1 MNWFGTNPDGGTSR
15 EAEDRDRAEIKANLL
30 FYMVAAASFVEI
42 TSHLYTQN
50 LVRYFATDT
59 EMVGWLT
66 RVWKRE
72 ELGHGAALK
81 RYVQTTWPAFDWEAA
96 YARFYLDFEGECT
109 VTAMAASPA
118 QELVAL
124 CVVEAGTAGLYRM
137 LASASADPE
146 LRRIANGIAAEEIGH
161 YKQFLRYFLRYR
173 AARPMPIGVILR
185 AIWAQIADIDGID
198 AYLAFKHVYKSIIPN
213 APLSRI
219 PYDHFRQ
226 ACRHMAAR
234 HFPYRMVVKML
245 LPLLPFGP
253 GLRRLLGG
261 SLMLVVRALRFAPS

>member
-1 MNWFGTNPDGGTSR
+1 MNWIGTKPRAGTSR
-15 EAEDRDRAEIKANLL
+15 EAEDRVRADIKTNLL

-42 TSHLYTQN
+42 TSHLYTKN
-50 LVRYFATDT
+50 LVRYFATDS
-59 EMVGWLT
+59 EIVGWLT

-72 ELGHGAALK
+72 EMGHGAALK

-118 QELVAL
+118 EELVAL

-137 LASASADPE
+137 LAAAAADPE
-146 LRRIANGIAAEEIGH
+146 LRRIANGIAVEEIGH
-161 YKQFLRYFLRYR
+161 YKRFLRYFLRYR
-173 AARPMPIGVILR
+173 AAHPIPIGVVLR
-185 AIWAQIADIDGID
+185 AIGAQVADIDGID
-198 AYLAFKHVYKSIIPN
+198 AYLAFKHVYLSLNPN

-226 ACRHMAAR
+226 ACRQLSVR
-234 HFPYRMVVKML
+234 NFPHRMVVKML
-245 LPLLPFGP
+245 LPLLPFRP
-253 GLRRLLGG
+253 RFRRLLGG
-261 SLMLVVRALRFAPS
+261 SLMLVARALRLSPS

>member
-109 VTAMAASPA
+109 VTTPDLASLRNAKNMNDLLARLRPNDAPIRLILNQTGVQGRPEIPLREFARALEIDPSLVVPFDPKLFGDAANNG
-118 QELVAL
+118 QMVMELNPKSKIS
-124 CVVEAGTAGLYRM
+124 EGLVQFANM
-137 LASASADPE
+137 LA
-146 LRRIANGIAAEEIGH
+146 RRTTGAPPPPAG
-161 YKQFLRYFLRYR
+161 
-173 AARPMPIGVILR
+173 
-185 AIWAQIADIDGID
+185 AQSLFA
-198 AYLAFKHVYKSIIPN
+198 
-213 APLSRI
+213 
-219 PYDHFRQ
+219 
-226 ACRHMAAR
+226 
-234 HFPYRMVVKML
+234 
-245 LPLLPFGP
+245 
-253 GLRRLLGG
+253 RLLA
-261 SLMLVVRALRFAPS
+261 RR

>member
-1 MNWFGTNPDGGTSR
+1 MNWLGTNAPGSASR
-15 EAEDRDRAEIKANLL
+15 KAKDRVRADIKTNLL

-50 LVRYFATDT
+50 LVRYFATDR

-66 RVWKRE
+66 GVWKRE
-72 ELGHGAALK
+72 EMGHGAALK

-109 VTAMAASPA
+109 LTAMAASPA
-118 QELVAL
+118 EELVAL

-146 LRRIANGIAAEEIGH
+146 LSRAANGIAAEEIGH
-161 YKQFLRYFLRYR
+161 YKQFLRYFVRYR
-173 AARPMPIGVILR
+173 AARPMPISVIVR

-198 AYLAFKHVYKSIIPN
+198 AYLAFKHVYQSLNPN
-213 APLSRI
+213 APLTRI
-219 PYDHFRQ
+219 PYDVFRQ
-226 ACRHMAAR
+226 ACRQLSVR
-234 HFPYRMVVKML
+234 HFPHRMVVKML
-245 LPLLPFGP
+245 LPLLPLRP
-253 GLRRLLGG
+253 LLRRFLGG
-261 SLMLVVRALRFAPS
+261 SLMLVFRALRFAPS